1 MTEKKPVSNKKIQK
15 LMNELLDEIVQV
27 YTVDCNHNLNDTAD
41 QVEMSTSK
49 VRKLLITAGER
60 DGIAYFTSDTS
71 ETILDMYHQDKSV
84 EEIMQATGLGYHS
97 VSGYLPYTKT
107 IYKLSELSSEATRL
121 RRCRHRKSLCNNY
134 TNAIL
139 GMSDKAEEEYL
150 WKTLSEVSGRIF
162 HTVGKGSIKFTY
174 TINDEEMLI
183 NKEDKSISRASVI
196 TAYHK
201 AKKMGI
207 VKSPKMIG
215 TSGANF
221 LYPIFLEIKICK
233 AE

>member
-1 MTEKKPVSNKKIQK
+1 MTEKKPASSKKIQK
-15 LMNELLDEIVQV
+15 LMNELLDEIVHA

-71 ETILDMYHQDKSV
+71 ETILDMYRQDKSV

-134 TNAIL
+134 TNAIQ
-139 GMSDKAEEEYL
+139 GMSDKVEEEYL
-150 WKTLSEVSGRIF
+150 WKTLTEVSGRIF
-162 HTVGKGSIKFTY
+162 HTSGKGSIKFTY
-174 TINDEEMLI
+174 TIKDDEMLI

-207 VKSPKMIG
+207 VKSPKTIN
-215 TSGANF
+215 TSGASY
-221 LYPIFLEIKICK
+221 LYPIFLEMHICR

>member
-1 MTEKKPVSNKKIQK
+1 MTEKKPASNKKIQK
-15 LMNELLDEIVQV
+15 LMNELLDEIVQA

-121 RRCRHRKSLCNNY
+121 RRCRHRKSLCDNY

-162 HTVGKGSIKFTY
+162 HTVGKGSVKFTY
-174 TINDEEMLI
+174 TINDDEMII
-183 NKEDKSISRASVI
+183 NKEDKSITRTSVI

-201 AKKMGI
+201 AKKMCI
-207 VKSPKMIG
+207 VKESKAIG
-215 TSGANF
+215 TFGASY
-221 LYPIFLEIKICK
+221 LYPIFIQLKICK

>member
-1 MTEKKPVSNKKIQK
+1 MTEKKPASNKKIQK
-15 LMNELLDEIVQV
+15 LMNELLDEIVQA

-71 ETILDMYHQDKSV
+71 EAILDMYRQDKFV
-84 EEIMQATGLGYHS
+84 DEIMQATGLGYHS

-121 RRCRHRKSLCNNY
+121 RRCRYRKSLCSNY
-134 TNAIL
+134 INAVQ
-139 GMSDKAEEEYL
+139 GMSDKKEEEYL
-150 WKTLSEVSGRIF
+150 WKTLTEVSGRIF
-162 HTVGKGSIKFTY
+162 HTVEKGSVKFTY
-174 TINDEEMLI
+174 TIKDDTMII
-183 NKEDKSISRASVI
+183 NKEDKSITRDSVI

-201 AKKMGI
+201 AKKMCI
-207 VKSPKMIG
+207 VKESKSIG
-215 TSGANF
+215 TFGARY
-221 LYPIFLEIKICK
+221 LYPIFIQLKICK

>member
-1 MTEKKPVSNKKIQK
+1 MIEKKPASNKKIQK
-15 LMNELLDEIVQV
+15 LMNELLDEIVQA

-84 EEIMQATGLGYHS
+84 GEIMQATGLGYHS

-121 RRCRHRKSLCNNY
+121 RRCRYRKNLCNNY
-134 TNAIL
+134 INAIQ
-139 GMSDKAEEEYL
+139 GKSYKEEEEYL
-150 WKTLSEVSGRIF
+150 WKTLTEVSGRIF
-162 HTVGKGSIKFTY
+162 QTSGKGSIKFTY
-174 TINDEEMLI
+174 TIKDDEMLI
-183 NKEDKSISRASVI
+183 NKEDMSITRASVI

-201 AKKMGI
+201 AKKMGK
-207 VKSPKMIG
+207 VKGPKSIG
-215 TSGANF
+215 TSGAIY
-221 LYPIFLEIKICK
+221 LYPIFLEMQICR